1 MAGLAEEFAE
11 GLPHLA
17 SGTRRRMRYQLAK
30 ILRDLAE
37 LGAAEPWQLTGDMVL
52 GWCAMRRK
60 CLRPASAATEAQL
73 LARFT
78 AWLAERGHLLAD
90 PVPAWLP
97 AGPRASRPCRPVP
110 SEGDVSALLA
120 EALRSRRRHPLRNLA
135 IVELLY
141 GCGLRNAEL
150 CGLDMGDWRGNEVRV
165 RGKGGKERMVPV
177 AAPAREAVE
186 LYVRTERAAVLKV
199 RDVRE
204 VAMFLGSKG
213 ARLTTAGVR
222 DMFGKQLG
230 TELRPHRLRHAC
242 ATHML
247 RNGAGIAVL
256 RDMLG
261 HEGIGTTRIYTEVLA
276 QDVRKAVERFHP
288 RG

>member
-1 MAGLAEEFAE
+1 L
-11 GLPHLA
+11 
-17 SGTRRRMRYQLAK
+17 TR

-37 LGAAEPWQLTGDMVL
+37 LGATEMWQLTGDMVL
-52 GWCAMRRK
+52 GWCVMRRGY
-60 CLRPASAATEAQL
+60 LRPASAATEAQL

-90 PVPAWLP
+90 PVPVWLP
-97 AGPRASRPCRPVP
+97 AGPSAPRPCRPVP
-110 SEGDVSALLA
+110 SESEVSSLLA
-120 EALRSRRRHPLRNLA
+120 EASRSRRRHPLRNLA

-141 GCGLRNAEL
+141 GCGLRCCEL
-150 CGLDMGDWRGNEVRV
+150 CRLDMGDWRGIEVQV

-186 LYVRTERAAVLKV
+186 LYLRTERAAMLRK

-204 VAMFLGSKG
+204 VALFLGTKG
-213 ARLTTAGVR
+213 ARLTTEGVR
-222 DMFGKQLG
+222 GVFIAQLG
-230 TELRPHRLRHAC
+230 TALRPHRLRHAC

-256 RDMLG
+256 RDLLG
-261 HEGIGTTRIYTEVLA
+261 HEGIGTTRIYTEVGVE
-276 QDVRKAVERFHP
+276 DVRRSLNKFHP
-288 RG
+288 RGNYHTNI